1 MKYSNFTIMLFLLFL
16 CFSLVSNGQ
25 DVTTVTATNDE
36 ISQNLDLEVVAT
48 VFGESKDL
56 EDFEK
61 RLNDPEKQI
70 SNLDLNK
77 DGEVDYLRVVDT
89 SKKNTHV
96 VTIQAVIG
104 EDKYQDV
111 AVIDVV
117 KDEKGETQV
126 QVVGDVYMYGSNY
139 IVEPV
144 YVHQPVIYVWFWG
157 PYYHPWHS
165 PYYWRYYPPYYRPWR
180 PYPVPYYRKNVRV
193 NVNIHHKN
201 TFHHTTVRRSK
212 HTVKIQ
218 KKVSKRDY
226 AKQYPKQSFESRN
239 KGISNANQ
247 LKKTKP
253 VSSDFKKD
261 NSQKSKQLPST
272 KENSKNKAVTKP
284 VTKEKEVKPVQPR
297 INNDKKTGKVS
308 TGNKVQKDWKPASE
322 KSGNK
327 SNVKKNK
334 VSVQSPAPSYN
345 NKKKSRTTSPTKS
358 SSSNFK
364 QSNNTKQKTV
374 RPSTPTRSNSSM
386 NKSYNRPQSKPVSPR
401 PSPSRSMTPSRSK
414 R

>member
-1 MKYSNFTIMLFLLFL
+1 MKPTNLKILIFHLFL
-16 CFSLVSNGQ
+16 CLSLVSNGQ

-36 ISQNLDLEVVAT
+36 ISQNLDLEVLAS
-48 VFGESKDL
+48 VFGEAKDL
-56 EDFEK
+56 EDFER
-61 RLNDPEKQI
+61 RLNNPEKQI
-70 SNLDLNK
+70 SNLDLNE

-96 VTIQAVIG
+96 ITIQAVIG

-117 KDEKGETQV
+117 KDEKGDTQV

-193 NVNIHHKN
+193 NINVHHKN

-212 HTVKIQ
+212 HTVKMQ
-218 KKVSKRDY
+218 KKVRKRDY
-226 AKQYPKQSFESRN
+226 AKQYPNHSFEKRN
-239 KGISNANQ
+239 KGVTNASQ

-253 VSSDFKKD
+253 ISSDIKKQGAQ
-261 NSQKSKQLPST
+261 NKKALPST
-272 KENSKNKAVTKP
+272 KESTKNKAVNKP
-284 VTKEKEVKPVQPR
+284 NTKEVKPVQPS
-297 INNDKKTGKVS
+297 INDKKTGKVS
-308 TGNKVQKDWKPASE
+308 TGNKVQKDWQPASE
-322 KSGNK
+322 RTGNK

-334 VSVQSPAPSYN
+334 VSVQRPSSSN
-345 NKKKSRTTSPTKS
+345 NYKKKSNTRTPSNSSTFNKS
-358 SSSNFK
+358 
-364 QSNNTKQKTV
+364 NTKQKTI
-374 RPSTPTRSNSSM
+374 RPSTPTRTNPSK
-386 NKSYNRPQSKPVSPR
+386 NKSYSRPQPR
-401 PSPSRSMTPSRSK
+401 PATPKASPSRSMTPSKSK